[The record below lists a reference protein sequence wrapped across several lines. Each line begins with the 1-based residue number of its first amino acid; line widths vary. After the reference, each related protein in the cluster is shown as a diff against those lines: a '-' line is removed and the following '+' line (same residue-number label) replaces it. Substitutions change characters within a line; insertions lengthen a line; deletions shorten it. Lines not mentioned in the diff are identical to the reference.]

1 VEKIVDEA
9 QNADGGKLYRVRWM
23 GYKPEEDTWEKEA
36 HLPPHSIRRYERGLS
51 RERRGDARV
60 SELMHRDSLLS
71 PRGSCPICY
80 PILSPSLRLS
90 FFSSFVFKCSGV
102 SRLRTNASGHEIC
115 GTG

>member
-1 VEKIVDEA
+1 MADQARSREEYVVEKIVDEA

-60 SELMHRDSLLS
+60 SELMHRGL
-71 PRGSCPICY
+71 
-80 PILSPSLRLS
+80 
-90 FFSSFVFKCSGV
+90 
-102 SRLRTNASGHEIC
+102 
-115 GTG
+115 GTHF